1 MPLYWDS
8 LILDRTEKKTTTYYE
23 GSFHKLYK
31 LSCLYQE
38 MMHSFSNVKQLKGLY
53 ALKLIY
59 EKQKI
64 TQEAVSLVNVIMVF
78 NDVHQTKYFLKNHQD
93 RQYHTF
99 KGYYILDLKRSYL
112 H

>member
-8 LILDRTEKKTTTYYE
+8 LILDRTEKKTYYE
-23 GSFHKLYK
+23 QNFHKLYK
-31 LSCLYQE
+31 LSCLYHG

-64 TQEAVSLVNVIMVF
+64 KQEVVSLLNVVMVF
-78 NDVHQTKYFLKNHQD
+78 NDVHQTSAFLKIIKTDNI
-93 RQYHTF
+93 T
-99 KGYYILDLKRSYL
+99 L
-112 H
+112 